1 MSERVALVSGA
12 ARGIGLEV
20 VRELASDGVRVFM
33 GARDVAAG
41 EAARAALDPEIA
53 ARVSVVQ
60 LDVADDASVAA
71 CAETVR
77 STAGRLDVLVNNSGI
92 ILDRGV
98 SPLDVDFDAVRATVD
113 VNLIGAWRL
122 TIAVVDLLRA
132 AAPSRVINVSS
143 GMAQLSEMKSISPGY
158 RISKVGMNAM
168 TMMLA
173 TELGPDGVSVV
184 SICPGWVMTDMGGEG
199 AYLSIAEGA
208 DTILW
213 LARLPDD
220 EMPTGG
226 FYKRRELIA
235 W

>member
-12 ARGIGLEV
+12 ARGIGFEV
-20 VRELASDGVRVFM
+20 VRELASDGLFVFL

-41 EAARAALDPEIA
+41 EEARSSLGALAERVEVVALDIA
-53 ARVSVVQ
+53 DQ
-60 LDVADDASVAA
+60 ASVDA
-71 CAETVR
+71 CADVVR
-77 STAGRLDVLVNNSGI
+77 TRFGRLDVLVNNSGI

-98 SPLDVDFDAVRATVD
+98 SPLDVDFEVVRQTVE
-113 VNLIGAWRL
+113 VNLFGAWRL

-132 AAPSRVINVSS
+132 AAPSRVVNVSS
-143 GMAQLSEMKSISPGY
+143 GMAQLSEMLSISPGY

-168 TMMLA
+168 TRMLHA
-173 TELGPDGVSVV
+173 ELGSEGISVN
-184 SICPGWVMTDMGGEG
+184 SMCPGWVQTPMGGEG
-199 AYLSIAEGA
+199 AYLSVAEGA

-213 LARLPDD
+213 LLRLPDD
-220 EMPTGG
+220 EMPAGG

>member
-1 MSERVALVSGA
+1 MSVALVSGA

-20 VRELASDGVRVFM
+20 VRTLAADGMTVFL

-41 EAARAALDPEIA
+41 EAAAAKVEGDV
-53 ARVSVVQ
+53 RVVQ
-60 LDVADDASVAA
+60 LDITSQESVDA
-71 CAETVR
+71 CAAVVR
-77 STAGRLDVLVNNSGI
+77 EAVGRLDVLVNNGGI

-98 SPLDVDFDAVRATVD
+98 SPLDVDFELVTKTVE
-113 VNLIGAWRL
+113 VNLYGAWRL

-143 GMAQLSEMKSISPGY
+143 GMGQLDDMQAISPGY
-158 RISKVGMNAM
+158 RISKVGLNAL
-168 TMMLA
+168 TRMLHA
-173 TELGPDGVSVV
+173 ELSGDGISVN
-184 SICPGWVMTDMGGEG
+184 SICPGWVLTDMGGDG

-213 LARLPDD
+213 LAQMDVSELPS
-220 EMPTGG
+220 GG
-226 FYKRRELIA
+226 FYKRRERIP